1 MTYLINKLEYQF
13 LNISLSPTLPYEF
26 LVGRNCRILTCIPD
40 TLPSTV
46 LLSQRNDLGQKLK
59 SFHEMLSLF
68 ATCRENKMKLEYIKE
83 GGKNLSYLM

>member
-46 LLSQRNDLGQKLK
+46 LLSQCNDLGQKRK
-59 SFHEMLSLF
+59 SFHEMSLF
-68 ATCRENKMKLEYIKE
+68 ATCRENKMKLEYTKE
-83 GGKNLSYLM
+83 GGKTLSYLM